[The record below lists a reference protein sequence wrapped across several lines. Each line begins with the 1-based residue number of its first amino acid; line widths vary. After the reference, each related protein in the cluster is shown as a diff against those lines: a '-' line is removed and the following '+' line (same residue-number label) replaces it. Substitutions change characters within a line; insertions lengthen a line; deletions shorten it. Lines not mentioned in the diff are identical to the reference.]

1 MRTALIAIALA
12 GLACGK
18 QTFLAA
24 AFVQTPA
31 LPNPT
36 DPNKPFPQYQIM
48 TAYFGTID
56 TTDPTKIDASKL
68 APVKD
73 AAASVSFHH
82 KSTGPG
88 DAEEDRYICSTGS
101 PGCTNPTTGWVITSG
116 STGAAYIL
124 NSSSEKRL
132 TFEQNT
138 PYTLVLNTCARSAAN
153 GGCDSYEGGEAYGA
167 RLTPGPAADMQE
179 FAAASATCSFQPPIG
194 NPIVTKRCIQAGL
207 GKAAMTITRTDAP
220 VNGAR
225 LPAMVLVARID
236 PNNPNAEPQIT
247 FKTIPADAP
256 SLLKYVL
263 SDIPYRWVSYNI
275 PESAFPQAGYYL
287 VSILTVNTGK
297 VSENS
302 FLGSTALAAAGAAG
316 IVIVQ

>member
-1 MRTALIAIALA
+1 MRHALVAIALA

-36 DPNKPFPQYQIM
+36 DPSKPFPQFQVM

-68 APVKD
+68 APIKD

-82 KSTGPG
+82 KKDPNVAG
-88 DAEEDRYICSTGS
+88 DVDEDRYICADGRSDTGTAALS
-101 PGCTNPTTGWVITSG
+101 PGCTNPTTGWTVTSN

-132 TFEQNT
+132 TFEIGT
-138 PYTLVLNTCARSAAN
+138 PYTLALITSGA
-153 GGCDSYEGGEAYGA
+153 DGEAYGA
-167 RLTPGPAADMQE
+167 RLTPGPQADMSE
-179 FAAASATCSFQPPIG
+179 FTVPTATCTFTPPIG
-194 NPIVTKRCIQAGL
+194 NPIVTPRCIQTTVGH
-207 GKAAMTITRTDAP
+207 AAMMVTRTDAP

-225 LPAMVLVARID
+225 LPAFILVGNI
-236 PNNPNAEPQIT
+236 NPSNPTADPQIT
-247 FKTIPADAP
+247 FKTIPD
-256 SLLKYVL
+256 SGELLLKYVL
-263 SDIPYRWVSYNI
+263 SDVPYRWASFQI

-287 VSILTVNTGK
+287 VSILTVNSGK
-297 VSENS
+297 VSGNA
-302 FLGSTALAAAGAAG
+302 FLGSTALAASGAAG